1 MGEAHWPYSADWGS
15 DSASHNARDTDV
27 MAQGIP
33 AGESGRPPVERP
45 EGAHPPGEDE
55 PELNLASSTC
65 LGDHGN
71 KENP

>member
-15 DSASHNARDTDV
+15 DSASHNTRDTDV

-45 EGAHPPGEDE
+45 EGAHPSGEDE
-55 PELNLASSTC
+55 PELNLASSTR